1 MTKTTIIVAGGK
13 GARMQST
20 IPKQFIEIQGK
31 PILMHTLE
39 IFYKYDVNQEIVLVL
54 PEEQVH
60 FWKELCK
67 KHAFTLK
74 HKIVNGGESRFFS
87 VKNALDTINTPCLIA
102 IHDGVR
108 PFVSIETIKR
118 CFEEAEKTGAVIPVI
133 NIIDSIRQLDESG
146 SKSVDRTLYKQVQT
160 PQIFKSDL
168 LKSAYEQKFSELF
181 TDDASVVEATGAKI
195 HLVEGNRENIKITTD
210 FDLKI
215 AEILLKNYINE

>member
-13 GARMQST
+13 GARMLST

-39 IFYKYDVNQEIVLVL
+39 IFNKYDVNQEIVVVL
-54 PEEQVH
+54 PEEQVD

-87 VKNALDTINTPCLIA
+87 VKNALETINTPCLIA

-118 CFEEAEKTGAVIPVI
+118 CFEKAEKTGAVIPVI

-146 SKSVDRTLYKQVQT
+146 SRAVDRTLYKQVQT

-168 LKSAYEQKFSELF
+168 LKNAYKQEFSELF

-210 FDLKI
+210 FDLKM
-215 AEILLKNYINE
+215 AEILLKD